1 MPKIH
6 VLKEKCV
13 KCGLCQRVCPFDAIN
28 IAKGVPRFNSNCRFC
43 GACVSACP
51 VQAIVLQL
59 EKVIDKVD
67 LSHYKGVIVFAEQRE
82 GHITPVVYELI
93 GKGRELAE
101 KLGEHLYIAL
111 LGYRVK
117 DEAKKL
123 CRYDVNKIFFYDHPL
138 LERYR
143 DDPYVHLMVELL
155 DKVKPN
161 IVLIGAT
168 SIGRSLGPKLA
179 SKLDTGLT
187 ADCTELDIDEE
198 KKLIQIRPA
207 FGGNVM
213 AKIITPSHRPQIAT
227 VRYKVMMKATPIND
241 LRGELIERTVDTER
255 IVDRIQFL
263 DYIKEEGEVSITEAD
278 VIVSGGRGVGGKK
291 GFKILQELAQL
302 LGGAVGAS
310 RSAVDEEWIDYT
322 HQVGL
327 SGRTVRPKLY
337 IACGIS
343 GSVQHLAGM
352 QTSETIIAIN
362 KDPNAPIFKIAT
374 YCVVGDLYEVVPELI
389 KSINE
394 ERSKRK
400 QK

>member
-13 KCGLCQRVCPFDAIN
+13 KCGLCQRVCPFDAIK
-28 IAKGVPRFNSNCRFC
+28 ITEDFPRFNNNCRFC

-67 LSHYKGVIVFAEQRE
+67 LSQYKGVIVFAEQRE
-82 GHITPVVYELI
+82 GQITPVVYELI

-101 KLGEHLYIAL
+101 KLGEPLYIAL
-111 LGYRVK
+111 LGYQVK

-123 CRYDVNKIFFYDHPL
+123 GRYDVNKIIFYDHPL

-143 DDPYVHLMVELL
+143 DDPYVQLIVELL

-168 SIGRSLGPKLA
+168 SIGRTLGPKLA

-198 KKLIQIRPA
+198 KNLIQIRPA

-227 VRYKVMMKATPIND
+227 VLYKVMMKATATND
-241 LRGELIERTVDTER
+241 LQSELI
-255 IVDRIQFL
+255 
-263 DYIKEEGEVSITEAD
+263 
-278 VIVSGGRGVGGKK
+278 
-291 GFKILQELAQL
+291 
-302 LGGAVGAS
+302 
-310 RSAVDEEWIDYT
+310 
-322 HQVGL
+322 
-327 SGRTVRPKLY
+327 
-337 IACGIS
+337 
-343 GSVQHLAGM
+343 
-352 QTSETIIAIN
+352 
-362 KDPNAPIFKIAT
+362 
-374 YCVVGDLYEVVPELI
+374 
-389 KSINE
+389 
-394 ERSKRK
+394 
-400 QK
+400 